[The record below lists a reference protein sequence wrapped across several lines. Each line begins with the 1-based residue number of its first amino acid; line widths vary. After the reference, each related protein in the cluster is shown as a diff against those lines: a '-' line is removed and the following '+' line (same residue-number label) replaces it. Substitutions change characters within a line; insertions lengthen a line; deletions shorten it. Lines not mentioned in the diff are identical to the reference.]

1 MSTDVLPIL
10 STLRRHRLTATLL
23 VLQIA
28 LTCAIVCN
36 ATFLIGDRLN
46 RMLVPSGIP
55 EKQLMRIT
63 VSDIG
68 ARGDVHARTMADLA
82 ALRRVDGVEAVTVG
96 NSLPFGSSSWTS
108 GIRLDRD
115 QKTPSTDVGLFYGEN
130 LLDVLGLRLV
140 AGRRFTPDEYVW
152 IDDHVTRRATGGNV
166 AIVTSG
172 LAKRLFPDG
181 SALGRE
187 VVIGTDTMRIVGI
200 VDRLASASVSAQDG
214 VNDTVVLPWRM
225 LPAYG
230 GGYFIRAQPERAAQ
244 VLVNAV
250 AALKAVDPRRVVV
263 EARLY
268 PDIRARYFA
277 TDRAMAL
284 TLGAVSVALLV
295 VTALGIVGLASFW
308 VAQRRRQ
315 IGIRRALGARRTDIL
330 RYFQTE
336 NFLLASM
343 GIVLGMVLAY
353 GVNLLLMREYEL
365 PRLPLVYLPVGAVV
379 LWALGQAAVL
389 APALRAA
396 SVPPVV
402 ATRG

>member
-1 MSTDVLPIL
+1 MDVLPIL

-36 ATFLIGDRLN
+36 ATFLIGDRLS
-46 RMLVPSGIP
+46 RMLMPSGIP
-55 EKQLMRIT
+55 EEQLMRIT

-68 ARGDVHARTMADLA
+68 ARGDVHARTVTDLA
-82 ALRRVDGVEAVTVG
+82 ALRRVAGVDAVTVG

-108 GIRLDRD
+108 GLRLDKA
-115 QKTPSTDVGLFYGEN
+115 QKSPSIDVGLFYGEG
-130 LLDVLGLRLV
+130 LSDVLGLRLV

-152 IDDHVTRRATGGNV
+152 VDDHVTRRAAGANV
-166 AIVTSG
+166 AMVTSA
-172 LAKRLFPDG
+172 LAKRLFPEG
-181 SALGRE
+181 SALGRQ

-200 VDRLASASVSAQDG
+200 IDRLAAASVSARDDL
-214 VNDTVVLPWRM
+214 NDTVVLPWRM
-225 LPAYG
+225 IPAYG
-230 GGYFIRAQPERAAQ
+230 GGYFIRARPERAAR
-244 VLVNAV
+244 VLADAV

-268 PDIRARYFA
+268 PEIRARYFA

-284 TLGAVSVALLV
+284 TLGVVSMALLV

-308 VAQRRRQ
+308 VGQRRRQ
-315 IGIRRALGARRTDIL
+315 IGIRRALGARRADIL

-353 GVNLLLMREYEL
+353 GVNLILMRQYEL
-365 PRLPLVYLPVGAVV
+365 PRLPLLYLPVGAVA
-379 LWALGQAAVL
+379 LWILGQVAVL

>member
-1 MSTDVLPIL
+1 MSIDVLPIL

-36 ATFLIGDRLN
+36 ATFLIGDRLS
-46 RMLVPSGIP
+46 RMLMPSGIP
-55 EKQLMRIT
+55 EEQLMRIT

-68 ARGDVHARTMADLA
+68 ARGDVHARTVTDLA
-82 ALRRVDGVEAVTVG
+82 ALRRVAGVDAVTVG

-108 GIRLDRD
+108 GLRLDKA
-115 QKTPSTDVGLFYGEN
+115 QKSPSIDVGLFYGEG
-130 LLDVLGLRLV
+130 LSDVLGLRLV

-152 IDDHVTRRATGGNV
+152 VDDHVTRRAAGANV
-166 AIVTSG
+166 ALVTSA
-172 LAKRLFPDG
+172 LAKRLFPEG
-181 SALGRE
+181 SALGRQ

-200 VDRLASASVSAQDG
+200 IDRLAAASVSARDDL
-214 VNDTVVLPWRM
+214 NDTVVLPWRM
-225 LPAYG
+225 IPAYG
-230 GGYFIRAQPERAAQ
+230 GGYFIRARPERAAR
-244 VLVNAV
+244 VLADAV

-268 PDIRARYFA
+268 PEIRARYFA

-284 TLGAVSVALLV
+284 TLGVVSMALLV

-308 VAQRRRQ
+308 VGQRRRQ
-315 IGIRRALGARRTDIL
+315 IGIRRALGARRADIL

-353 GVNLLLMREYEL
+353 GVNLILMRQYEL
-365 PRLPLVYLPVGAVV
+365 PRLPLLYLPVGAVA
-379 LWALGQAAVL
+379 LWILGQVAVL

>member
-1 MSTDVLPIL
+1 MSIDVLPIL

-36 ATFLIGDRLN
+36 ATFLIGDRLS
-46 RMLVPSGIP
+46 RMLMPSGIP
-55 EKQLMRIT
+55 EEQLMRIT

-68 ARGDVHARTMADLA
+68 ARGDVHARTVTDLA
-82 ALRRVDGVEAVTVG
+82 ALRRVAGVDAVTVG

-108 GIRLDRD
+108 GLRLDKA
-115 QKTPSTDVGLFYGEN
+115 QKSPSIDVGLFYGEG
-130 LLDVLGLRLV
+130 LSDVLGLRLV

-152 IDDHVTRRATGGNV
+152 VDDHVTRRAAGGNV
-166 AIVTSG
+166 AMVTSA
-172 LAKRLFPDG
+172 LAKRLFPEG
-181 SALGRE
+181 SALGRQ

-200 VDRLASASVSAQDG
+200 IDRLAAASVSARDDL
-214 VNDTVVLPWRM
+214 NDTVVLPWRM
-225 LPAYG
+225 IPAYG
-230 GGYFIRAQPERAAQ
+230 GGYFIRARPERAAR
-244 VLVNAV
+244 VLADAV

-268 PDIRARYFA
+268 PEIRARYFA

-284 TLGAVSVALLV
+284 TLGVVSMALLV

-308 VAQRRRQ
+308 VGQRRRQ
-315 IGIRRALGARRTDIL
+315 IGIRRALGARRADIL

-353 GVNLLLMREYEL
+353 GVNLILMRQYEL
-365 PRLPLVYLPVGAVV
+365 PRLPLLYLPVGAVA
-379 LWALGQAAVL
+379 LWILGQVAVL

>member
-1 MSTDVLPIL
+1 MSIDVLPIL

-36 ATFLIGDRLN
+36 ATFLIGDRLS
-46 RMLVPSGIP
+46 RMLMPSGIP
-55 EKQLMRIT
+55 EEQLMRIT

-68 ARGDVHARTMADLA
+68 ARGDVHARTVTDLT
-82 ALRRVDGVEAVTVG
+82 ALRRVAGVDAVTVG

-108 GIRLDRD
+108 GLRLDKA
-115 QKTPSTDVGLFYGEN
+115 QKSPSIDVGLFYGEG
-130 LLDVLGLRLV
+130 LSDVLGLRLV

-152 IDDHVTRRATGGNV
+152 VDDHVTRRAAGANV
-166 AIVTSG
+166 AMVTSA
-172 LAKRLFPDG
+172 LAKRLFPEG
-181 SALGRE
+181 SALGRQ

-200 VDRLASASVSAQDG
+200 IDRLAAASVSARDDL
-214 VNDTVVLPWRM
+214 NDTVVLPWRM
-225 LPAYG
+225 IPAYG
-230 GGYFIRAQPERAAQ
+230 GGYFIRARPERAAR
-244 VLVNAV
+244 VLADAV

-268 PDIRARYFA
+268 PEIRARYFA

-284 TLGAVSVALLV
+284 TLGVVSMALLV

-308 VAQRRRQ
+308 VGQRRRQ
-315 IGIRRALGARRTDIL
+315 IGIRRALGARRADIL

-353 GVNLLLMREYEL
+353 GVNLILMRQYEL
-365 PRLPLVYLPVGAVV
+365 PRLPLLYLPVGAVV
-379 LWALGQAAVL
+379 LWILGQVAVL